1 MCDCFSISANF
12 VYNFV
17 SIYILIRWMLNFCL
31 SEDDFSP
38 CCAAHFMR
46 HIKVHLSE
54 VVYSCCWNLWTRQGS
69 VEAEGPSSW
78 SVKGPLR
85 VRRLRSELKVSAT
98 ERKISA
104 TERKVSATEW

>member
-46 HIKVHLSE
+46 RIKVHLSE

-69 VEAEGPSSW
+69 VKGPSKVRQG
-78 SVKGPLR
+78 SVKVPS
-85 VRRLRSELKVSAT
+85 VFHQVA
-98 ERKISA
+98 A
-104 TERKVSATEW
+104 N